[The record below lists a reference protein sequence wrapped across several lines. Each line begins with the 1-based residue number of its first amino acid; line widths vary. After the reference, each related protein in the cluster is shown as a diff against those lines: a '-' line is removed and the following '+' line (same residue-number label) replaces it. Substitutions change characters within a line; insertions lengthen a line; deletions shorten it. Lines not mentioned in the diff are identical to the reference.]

1 MPDTPVPIL
10 ELRDVHARYDRIPA
24 VRGIDLQLAP
34 GTTGCLIGANGAGKS
49 TTLAAIAGLQAV
61 AAGRILFRGQ
71 RIDRLA
77 PDRRVRDG
85 IALVPEGRG
94 VFARLTVAENLQL
107 GTYVRSDRQSSRD
120 DIERILCLLPR
131 LRERLTQLAGTLSGG
146 EQQMLAIGRALLS
159 KPTLLLLD
167 EPSMG
172 LAPIV
177 VETVYT
183 LIRTVAQSGMTI
195 LLVEQNAQL
204 ALDMADQAWVMEAGR
219 ITLSGTAAALRE
231 DPRVRSAYLGAD
243 PA

>member
-1 MPDTPVPIL
+1 ML
-10 ELRDVHARYDRIPA
+10 ELLDVHACYDRIPA

-49 TTLAAIAGLQAV
+49 TTLAAIAGLQAL
-61 AAGRILFRGQ
+61 AAGRILFRGH
-71 RIDRLA
+71 RIDTLA

-107 GTYVRSDRQSSRD
+107 GTYIRSDRQAIRD
-120 DIERILCLLPR
+120 DCERILCLLPR

-177 VETVYT
+177 VETIYE

-219 ITLSGTAAALRE
+219 ITLSGTAAALWD

-243 PA
+243 PG

>member
-1 MPDTPVPIL
+1 MPDQPAPVL

-24 VRGIDLQLAP
+24 VCGIDLQLAP

-49 TTLAAIAGLQAV
+49 TTLAAIAGLQAL

-71 RIDRLA
+71 RIDTQP
-77 PDRRVRDG
+77 PDRRVRAG

-94 VFARLTVAENLQL
+94 IFARLTVAENLHL
-107 GTYVRSDRQSSRD
+107 GTYVRSDRQAIRD
-120 DIERILCLLPR
+120 DLERILCLLPR
-131 LRERLTQLAGTLSGG
+131 LRERLTQVAGTLSGG

-159 KPTLLLLD
+159 KPSLLLLD

-177 VETVYT
+177 VETIYA

-204 ALDMADQAWVMEAGR
+204 ALDLADQAWVMEAGR

-231 DPRVRSAYLGAD
+231 DTRVRSAYLGAE